1 MAKQILFGE
10 EARRK
15 LKEGLDVLADTVKIT
30 LGPKG
35 RNVVLEKPHDTPVI
49 TNDGV
54 HIAKEIDLQEPYEN
68 LGARLIREVAAKTND
83 VAGDGTTTATLL
95 AQAMVRGG
103 IKAINAGANPVLLN
117 TGIEAAVRTAV
128 AVIAEKTRRVETV
141 NEITMVAAV
150 ASGDYAIGRV
160 IAEAMDKVKE
170 NGVITVEESKT
181 ADTDC
186 DIVEG
191 MQFDRGYISPYM
203 TTDQEK
209 QEAVV
214 EDAYILLTDRK
225 ISSARELL
233 PLLEQIVAAGK
244 GLVIIAED
252 IEGEALSTLAVNTL
266 RGTFPCVGV
275 KAPGFGDRQKEMLR
289 DIAVLTG
296 GEIISD
302 ETGTTLETA
311 ALRQLGRADRVKVG
325 REDTVIVGG
334 RGEARAIDARILQ
347 IRTEWENTDADYER
361 EKLQERLA
369 RLSGGIGVIRVG
381 AATEVE
387 MKEKKRR
394 IEDAL
399 AAVRAAREE
408 GIVAGGGVT
417 LLQAAAVVRKTANK
431 YRGDPRMGVELVA
444 QALEEPIRQMIE
456 NAGQQSGVITEAIL
470 RSSKPYYGYDVYN
483 RRFCDMMEM
492 GIIDP
497 AKVTRTAVQNAA
509 SIAQML
515 LTTEAL
521 VAEKAMETPCA
532 T

>member
-1 MAKQILFGE
+1 MMWPGM
-10 EARRK
+10 
-15 LKEGLDVLADTVKIT
+15 
-30 LGPKG
+30 
-35 RNVVLEKPHDTPVI
+35 
-49 TNDGV
+49 
-54 HIAKEIDLQEPYEN
+54 
-68 LGARLIREVAAKTND
+68 
-83 VAGDGTTTATLL
+83 GTTTATLL

-325 REDTVIVGG
+325 REDTV
-334 RGEARAIDARILQ
+334 L
-347 IRTEWENTDADYER
+347 W
-361 EKLQERLA
+361 
-369 RLSGGIGVIRVG
+369 
-381 AATEVE
+381 
-387 MKEKKRR
+387 
-394 IEDAL
+394 
-399 AAVRAAREE
+399 
-408 GIVAGGGVT
+408 GGGARRAPSMPVSCRSAPNGRT
-417 LLQAAAVVRKTANK
+417 PTPIM
-431 YRGDPRMGVELVA
+431 RGRSCRRGWPGFP
-444 QALEEPIRQMIE
+444 EES
-456 NAGQQSGVITEAIL
+456 A
-470 RSSKPYYGYDVYN
+470 
-483 RRFCDMMEM
+483 
-492 GIIDP
+492 
-497 AKVTRTAVQNAA
+497 
-509 SIAQML
+509 
-515 LTTEAL
+515 
-521 VAEKAMETPCA
+521 
-532 T
+532 